1 MERGKKETLK
11 RVPMRSLVASVKKDI
26 QKIVRESNQRKPKR
40 K

>member
-11 RVPMRSLVASVKKDI
+11 RVPMRRLVASVRKDI
-26 QKIVRESNQRKPKR
+26 QRIVKNADSGKPKR